1 MNNFRD
7 DFPLLTRRYHDQA
20 LIYFDNAATA
30 PKPAVVI
37 NAVNDFYS
45 QHNANVHRGQNF
57 LAQEATD
64 LYENARHEVAKF
76 IGADPKEIIFTAG
89 TTMSL
94 NLVARTWGLANLQ
107 RGDVIAVT
115 GAEHHSN
122 LLPWMALRDE
132 LGLTLQYL
140 EINDDGTWN
149 EASLQALW
157 AEPKLKLLAI
167 TQASNVLGSYYDLKP
182 ILAEARARKIITV
195 VDSAQS
201 IVHQPLKV
209 KDLACDFLAF
219 GSHKLFGPSGVGVL
233 YGRSELLTTMPTFL
247 VGGGMIDEV
256 TRDSFTTAEAPDKFE
271 AGTPNIEGAIGLG
284 EACRYLTQI
293 TWPVI
298 TKRESELSKY
308 FTQAL
313 APLDFVKLLGTSTN
327 RLPLFAMSFT
337 DMHPHDVADL
347 LGERGIITRA
357 GQHCAAP
364 LHDQLKLRATLRAS
378 LAFYNTEAEI
388 DTFIIALKEIHQLLN
403 S

>member
-1 MNNFRD
+1 
-7 DFPLLTRRYHDQA
+7 
-20 LIYFDNAATA
+20 
-30 PKPAVVI
+30 
-37 NAVNDFYS
+37 
-45 QHNANVHRGQNF
+45 
-57 LAQEATD
+57 
-64 LYENARHEVAKF
+64 
-76 IGADPKEIIFTAG
+76 
-89 TTMSL
+89 
-94 NLVARTWGLANLQ
+94 
-107 RGDVIAVT
+107 
-115 GAEHHSN
+115 
-122 LLPWMALRDE
+122 
-132 LGLTLQYL
+132 
-140 EINDDGTWN
+140 
-149 EASLQALW
+149 
-157 AEPKLKLLAI
+157 
-167 TQASNVLGSYYDLKP
+167 
-182 ILAEARARKIITV
+182 
-195 VDSAQS
+195 
-201 IVHQPLKV
+201 
-209 KDLACDFLAF
+209 
-219 GSHKLFGPSGVGVL
+219 
-233 YGRSELLTTMPTFL
+233 MPTFL